1 MKLINNKIIDD
12 LFNSLGLRFFAKEKQ
27 NEIMTRILELISKRA
42 GIGIVEGFSDQEAEE
57 FNKIPKSDL
66 EQMEDFMIAKNPKAK
81 EIFQEEAEKVK
92 EEMLKE
98 KA

>member
-42 GIGIVEGFSDQEAEE
+42 GIVIVEGFSDQEAEE

>member
-12 LFNSLGLRFFAKEKQ
+12 LFESLGLRFLAKEKQ
-27 NEIMTRILELISKRA
+27 SEIMTRILELISKRA
-42 GIGIVEGFSDQEAEE
+42 GIRIVEGFSDQETEE
-57 FNKIPKSDL
+57 FNKIPKDDL
-66 EQMEDFMIAKNPKAK
+66 GQMEDFMIAKNPKAK
-81 EIFQEEAEKVK
+81 EIFQEEAGKVK